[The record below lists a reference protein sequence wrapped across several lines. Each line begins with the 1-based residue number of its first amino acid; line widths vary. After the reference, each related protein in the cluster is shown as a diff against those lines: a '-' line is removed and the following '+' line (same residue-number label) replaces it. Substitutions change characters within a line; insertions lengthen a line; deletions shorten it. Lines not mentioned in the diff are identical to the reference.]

1 MLKQLIENGEK
12 IYGDLCQAKKGDEL
26 ERKTWVATSLMY
38 IEEYLEDSSVG
49 RVVLEYEL
57 FDQSLT
63 KENAIIIL
71 AALKSDLSIQ
81 ELKKKYGQ

>member
-1 MLKQLIENGEK
+1 M
-12 IYGDLCQAKKGDEL
+12 AKK
-26 ERKTWVATSLMY
+26 
-38 IEEYLEDSSVG
+38 LEDSSVG

-63 KENAIIIL
+63 KENAILIL

-81 ELKKKYGQ
+81 ELQQKYGQ

>member
-12 IYGDLCQAKKGDEL
+12 IYGDLCQAKKGDKL
-26 ERKTWVATSLMY
+26 EQKTWVATCLMY

-81 ELKKKYGQ
+81 ELKQKYGQ

>member
-1 MLKQLIENGEK
+1 MG
-12 IYGDLCQAKKGDEL
+12 IYAK
-26 ERKTWVATSLMY
+26 RKRVATSLMY